1 MRYVAAILLLCLP
14 AAGQEVRPL
23 PNVPGTWQLSVPP
36 ASSAKWAGHS
46 EAEGRILLSKI
57 QGLASRLHT
66 AKVFNP
72 PLGFNGEC
80 YIQLSD
86 SRLCV
91 PTEPC
96 ASANAPVSGSLLYIF
111 LYFAEGP
118 GGKPKTDREA
128 VTEADFHF
136 NDPHEV
142 ARGQTFEKHN
152 GHEMMWLPVA
162 IGQTAG
168 VTLYYAGPPDP
179 RIHDVAAVI
188 YFAKKDRPLWIPVTR
203 EQFLRDFIAD
213 CEGKMADRQRETARR
228 VEADK
233 KLPPCDKDYKDWM
246 AGQEE
251 RRKTHEQAYQTLKKT
266 DPAAAEQ
273 FRARM
278 EKMEADFPGQLKQ
291 GITNCEEL
299 RKQAARRVGEPVAP
313 DPDLERLRAELAGMT
328 PAERAS
334 QAWTRKAFDY
344 PSTFV
349 PANTKDARPVVMFN
363 PDYFDLSRPR
373 TDIQLITVF
382 LENVPEN
389 LRKPPLTDWD
399 SLGLVRLWE
408 FVNQVDWQQVAA
420 MIGQ

>member
-1 MRYVAAILLLCLP
+1 MRYLAAMLLLCLP

-23 PNVPGTWQLSVPP
+23 PNVPGTWQFSVPP
-36 ASSAKWAGHS
+36 ASDAKWSGHS
-46 EAEGRILLSKI
+46 EAEGRIFLSKI
-57 QGLASRLHT
+57 QGIASRLHT

-72 PLGFNGEC
+72 ILGFNGEC
-80 YIQLSD
+80 YIQLSG
-86 SRLCV
+86 SSLCV
-91 PTEPC
+91 PNEPC
-96 ASANAPVSGSLLYIF
+96 ASAKLPVSGSLLYVF

-136 NDPHEV
+136 NDLHQV
-142 ARGQTFEKHN
+142 GRGQTFEKHN

-162 IGQTAG
+162 IGQAAG

-203 EQFLRDFIAD
+203 EQFLQDMIHDR
-213 CEGKMADRQRETARR
+213 EGEVARQAE
-228 VEADK
+228 ESN
-233 KLPPCDKDYKDWM
+233 KLPPCDQAYKDWM
-246 AGQEE
+246 ARADE
-251 RRKTHEQAYQTLKKT
+251 RRKNTEESYQRFKKT
-266 DPAAAEQ
+266 DPAEAER
-273 FRARM
+273 FRADM
-278 EKMEADFPGQLKQ
+278 EKMEADMPAGLKKNQ
-291 GITNCEEL
+291 TLCEAD
-299 RKQAARRVGEPVAP
+299 RKWRAEHTA
-313 DPDLERLRAELAGMT
+313 DPELERLRAELAAMT

-349 PANTKDARPVVMFN
+349 PANTKDARPVVRFN
-363 PDYFDLSRPR
+363 PDYFDLSRPH
-373 TDIQLITVF
+373 TEIQLITVF

-389 LRKPPLTDWD
+389 LREPPLTDWD
-399 SLGLVRLWE
+399 SLGLVRLWQ
-408 FVNQVDWQQVAA
+408 FVNQVDWQGIAD

>member
-1 MRYVAAILLLCLP
+1 MLLLCLP
-14 AAGQEVRPL
+14 AAAGQVRPL
-23 PNVPGTWQLSVPP
+23 PDVPGTWQLSSVP
-36 ASSAKWAGHS
+36 ASDAKWSGHS
-46 EAEGRILLSKI
+46 EAEGRIFLSKI
-57 QGLASRLHT
+57 QDTASRLHT
-66 AKVFNP
+66 AKVFSP
-72 PLGFNGEC
+72 PLGFNGEG

-86 SRLCV
+86 SSRCQPPELC
-91 PTEPC
+91 
-96 ASANAPVSGSLLYIF
+96 ANVPVSGSLLFIF

-142 ARGQTFEKHN
+142 ARGNTFEKHN

-162 IGQTAG
+162 MGQAAG
-168 VTLYYAGPPDP
+168 VTLYYAGPPNP

-188 YFAKKDRPLWIPVTR
+188 YFAKRDRPLWIPVTR

-213 CEGKMADRQRETARR
+213 LEGKAADRQAARR

-251 RRKTHEQAYQTLKKT
+251 RRKTHEQEYQTLKRT
-266 DPAAAEQ
+266 DPSQAEL
-273 FRARM
+273 FRTRM

-291 GITNCEEL
+291 GIANCEGL
-299 RKQAARRVGEPVAP
+299 RKQVAQRAGEPVAP
-313 DPDLERLRAELAGMT
+313 DPELERLRAELAGMT
-328 PAERAS
+328 PGERAS
-334 QAWTRKAFDY
+334 QAWVKKAFDY
-344 PSTFV
+344 PSPFV
-349 PANTKDARPVVMFN
+349 PANTKDARAVVRFN

-382 LENVPEN
+382 LESVPEN
-389 LRKPPLTDWD
+389 LAEPPLTDWD

-408 FVNQVDWQQVAA
+408 FVNQVDWQRLAT
-420 MIGQ
+420 MISE